1 MKQMNTGSKN
11 KPLTKEELENKIR
24 ALEGELKLSAK
35 KIENLEHELKYAQH
49 FKGVAEHDLNK
60 CIKSITLALE
70 ILSIEDNNSVA
81 DAILSLSLAPIHQK
95 GEGIH

>member
-1 MKQMNTGSKN
+1 MKQINTGSQSKE
-11 KPLTKEELENKIR
+11 LSKEELESEIR
-24 ALEGELKLSAK
+24 TLKGELKLATE
-35 KIENLEHELKYAQH
+35 KIENLQHELKYAQH

-81 DAILSLSLAPIHQK
+81 DAILSLSLAPIHPK